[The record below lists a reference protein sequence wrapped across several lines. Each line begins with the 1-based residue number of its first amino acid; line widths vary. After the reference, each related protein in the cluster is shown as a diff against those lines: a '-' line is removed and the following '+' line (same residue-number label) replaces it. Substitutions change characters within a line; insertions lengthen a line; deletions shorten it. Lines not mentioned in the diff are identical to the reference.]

1 MITNE
6 TLKDLNANSNVEGA
20 ILCKSYS
27 IALTKNGKE
36 YITGTLQSGVEIPFK
51 IWGDAPAFMKLKTE
65 EYTNQ
70 VVYVVGSVNDFQGT
84 RSIIVTEIQAITDYT
99 IDNFLPTKYDVEA
112 YLAGLK
118 QMVSTYGSEK
128 CMELANEVLFNNAE
142 RIEAFKIEFA
152 AKSHHDNCKG
162 GLLAHTYKV
171 VSFVGYFTKLYRFF
185 ETQDDI
191 DLVIFGALVHDIG
204 KLQEMH
210 LGVYTKESFVT
221 HRYLGIEM
229 MPKDKIVSLYSE
241 EWWLK
246 LVSIFLQHHGEFED
260 KCKTKE
266 AYIVNQADLLD
277 ANMTF
282 LIQSMENPI
291 ISEAGKRVK
300 VDNTFLTI

>member
-1 MITNE
+1 M
-6 TLKDLNANSNVEGA
+6 
-20 ILCKSYS
+20 
-27 IALTKNGKE
+27 
-36 YITGTLQSGVEIPFK
+36 
-51 IWGDAPAFMKLKTE
+51 
-65 EYTNQ
+65 
-70 VVYVVGSVNDFQGT
+70 
-84 RSIIVTEIQAITDYT
+84 
-99 IDNFLPTKYDVEA
+99 
-112 YLAGLK
+112 
-118 QMVSTYGSEK
+118 
-128 CMELANEVLFNNAE
+128 
-142 RIEAFKIEFA
+142 
-152 AKSHHDNCKG
+152 
-162 GLLAHTYKV
+162 
-171 VSFVGYFTKLYRFF
+171 
-185 ETQDDI
+185 
-191 DLVIFGALVHDIG
+191 HDIG